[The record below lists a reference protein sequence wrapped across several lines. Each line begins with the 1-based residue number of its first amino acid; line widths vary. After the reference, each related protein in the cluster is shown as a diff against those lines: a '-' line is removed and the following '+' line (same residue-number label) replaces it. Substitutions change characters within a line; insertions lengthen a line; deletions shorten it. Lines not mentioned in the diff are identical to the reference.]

1 MAMGINP
8 VKRKRSQSS
17 HIIPGKFTQRLLH
30 SICYTAFAYDSLT
43 EKKRKLAHTC
53 LNPREFAQTSL
64 GKKFAEILKSQCAC
78 HILKAALT
86 FSPTFH
92 TKINLSRSSSN
103 LGNSKMLPTSESKR
117 FAMYTGRRPSSRNGH
132 LDCCATTALVS
143 DQGRHFQK
151 KREET
156 IPAVYNPVQTG
167 SRHRCNALCQLERS

>member
-1 MAMGINP
+1 MGINP

-17 HIIPGKFTQRLLH
+17 HIIPGKLH
-30 SICYTAFAYDSLT
+30 SVCYTAFATQHSLT
-43 EKKRKLAHTC
+43 THSRKKKRKLAHTC

-64 GKKFAEILKSQCAC
+64 GKKFAETLKSQCAC
-78 HILKAALT
+78 HILKAALI

-156 IPAVYNPVQTG
+156 IPAV
-167 SRHRCNALCQLERS
+167 